1 MIIYNIFKRLYYDLK
16 KIEQDTLE
24 NIIKEEMNTKLI
36 YFTYEFEYNQNNDKG
51 NIKNLIDIFESNRKK
66 NNKWKNKEDIMNLIL
81 EFKGK
86 ENEFLEALQK

>member
-1 MIIYNIFKRLYYDLK
+1 MNKN
-16 KIEQDTLE
+16 TLE

-81 EFKGK
+81 KFKGK